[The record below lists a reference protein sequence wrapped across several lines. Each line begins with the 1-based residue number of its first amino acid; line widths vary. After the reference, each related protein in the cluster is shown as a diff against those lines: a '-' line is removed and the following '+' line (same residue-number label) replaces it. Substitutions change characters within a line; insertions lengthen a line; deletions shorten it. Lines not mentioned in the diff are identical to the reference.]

1 MLVLLI
7 ELPAEVFHE
16 NSHHAFVGVRHG
28 EADPNATKLIDG
40 SDHAYPWL
48 ELLSFY

>member
-1 MLVLLI
+1 MLVLLV

-28 EADPNATKLIDG
+28 ETDPNASKFINSG
-40 SDHAYPWL
+40 DHTYPWL
-48 ELLSFY
+48 ELLSLD